1 MVTVVDWKQTSNFCM
16 CHFYYKLRSLCNW
29 IEQTH
34 LVIFDYIFYKILWK
48 WGMFHCNW
56 SHQFVVVTLE
66 HFLSSYITWSL
77 KSCQQFQCTL
87 LKKTFFAMEN
97 IYITHFKITKY
108 TYIQWFQTRI
118 LHIIVGTTP
127 CYMKWK
133 LQRCTFGKNKDE
145 TLLHLFCGRCKIQTY
160 IKSITQLQLL
170 WKNRNFIRQTFLI
183 LANKQDIVFRAAGSV
198 YLARKLRI

>member
-56 SHQFVVVTLE
+56 SHQFVVLTLE

-133 LQRCTFGKNKDE
+133 LQRTIYVRLVKIRMRHFCICFVVVVKYKPISKALPNSNCCGKTE
-145 TLLHLFCGRCKIQTY
+145 
-160 IKSITQLQLL
+160 
-170 WKNRNFIRQTFLI
+170 I
-183 LANKQDIVFRAAGSV
+183 LYGKPFW
-198 YLARKLRI
+198 Y